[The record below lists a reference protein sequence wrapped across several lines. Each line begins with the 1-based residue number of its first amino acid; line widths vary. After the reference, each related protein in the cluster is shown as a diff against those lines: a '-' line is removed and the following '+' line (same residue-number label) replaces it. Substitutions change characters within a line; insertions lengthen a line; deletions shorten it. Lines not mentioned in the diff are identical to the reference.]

1 MRSGSTAALVGGALI
16 FLTNCGEA
24 VPVDRAARKAEDD
37 SRAAA
42 RRVEDAA
49 TSKASRDRDAA
60 FDRGREADAAS
71 RTEQAIG
78 DDTGAAEDAPPPR
91 SGSR

>member
-1 MRSGSTAALVGGALI
+1 MRSGSTAALVGALMV
-16 FLTNCGEA
+16 LTNCGEA

-49 TSKASRDRDAA
+49 TSKLSRDRDAA
-60 FDRGREADAAS
+60 FDRAREAGAAS
-71 RTEQAIG
+71 RTERAIG
-78 DDTGAAEDAPPPR
+78 EDAGGPEDAGASAPQR
-91 SGSR
+91 